1 MTMPKPKPERRAEAE
16 GQTEWT
22 ETERETQRKRGR
34 ETGRQAIPA
43 SKKLRQ
49 KKLIYLMSR
58 GRAKAAAA
66 AAEEKGSREG
76 EVESLLFPVAAGPF
90 NVAGDMSKVFLLLSV
105 GVAVIVVVMF
115 VI

>member
-1 MTMPKPKPERRAEAE
+1 MPKPKPERRAEAE

-66 AAEEKGSREG
+66 EEEGSREG

>member
-1 MTMPKPKPERRAEAE
+1 MKFDNAKAKAKRRAEAE

-22 ETERETQRKRGR
+22 ETERKTEREG

-66 AAEEKGSREG
+66 EEEENREG